1 MKMVLLGALVVGL
14 FFNSLVSALDAPIV
28 YQDWKTGR
36 CVAIEDPQGLRPCGQ
51 LPERYDAQPVQPGL
65 TFAQLRDSRQK

>member
-1 MKMVLLGALVVGL
+1 MVLLSTLIAGL
-14 FFNSLVSALDAPIV
+14 FLNSLMSTLDTPTVYLDAE
-28 YQDWKTGR
+28 TNR

-51 LPERYDAQPVQPGL
+51 EVGRYDPYLVQPGL